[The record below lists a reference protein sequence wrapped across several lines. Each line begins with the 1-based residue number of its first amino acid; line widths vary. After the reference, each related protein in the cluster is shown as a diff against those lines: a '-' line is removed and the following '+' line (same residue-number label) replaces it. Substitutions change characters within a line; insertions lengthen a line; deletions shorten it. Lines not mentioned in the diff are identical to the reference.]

1 MYAFIV
7 CNLIQSKPVQT
18 DFLLV
23 NIQEQKK
30 GLVSY
35 ICMEVCEGVELIRC
49 VILLFRKR
57 TYDLIMYLIISHAD
71 DVSYNLPT

>member
-1 MYAFIV
+1 M

-23 NIQEQKK
+23 NTHKQKE

-35 ICMEVCEGVELIRC
+35 ICMEMCEGVKLYKVC
-49 VILLFRKR
+49 VLLLFRKR
-57 TYDLIMYLIISHAD
+57 TFDLIMCLIISHAD